1 MSLSLSGFPAI
12 GIVLIFGFVFAVV
25 YAILRGLFLVR
36 SMRRFV
42 HDLQAEGFVRV
53 DGEVSRFPWYAQRSW
68 SLPVFFRFELQK
80 EHHGNGGP
88 ASRARVGALYIPLAT
103 SQTSSHVLHTLLEME
118 SRILRGQVCLT
129 KALLGWLSGMFPSPK
144 NMLESAGRITLYTA
158 DILPAILLEQLP
170 KKPTLVIRYGI
181 SPGLTV
187 ETLQQIVFN
196 VSNNIHE

>member
-36 SMRRFV
+36 SMRRLV
-42 HDLQAEGFVRV
+42 HAIQAGGFIRV
-53 DGEVSRFPWYAQRSW
+53 DGEVSRFPWYVQRSW
-68 SLPVFFRFELQK
+68 PLPVFFRFELQK
-80 EHHGNGGP
+80 EHHGNDGP

-103 SQTSSHVLHTLLEME
+103 SQSPGNVLRTLLETE
-118 SRILRGQVCLT
+118 SRILRGQVYLT
-129 KALLGWLSGMFPSPK
+129 KVLLSWLSGMFPNPK
-144 NMLESAGRITLYTA
+144 DMLESAGRITLYTA
-158 DILPAILLEQLP
+158 NILPAILLEQLP
-170 KKPTLVIRYGI
+170 KKPTIVIRYGI

-187 ETLQQIVFN
+187 ETLRQIVFN